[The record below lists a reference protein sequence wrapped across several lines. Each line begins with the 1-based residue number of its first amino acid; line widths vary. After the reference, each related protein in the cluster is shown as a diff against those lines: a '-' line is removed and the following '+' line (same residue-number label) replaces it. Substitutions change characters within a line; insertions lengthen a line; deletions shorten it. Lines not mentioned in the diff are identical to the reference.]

1 MARKP
6 REDVEDGL
14 YHVFARG
21 NAKQR
26 VFLDDADRLI
36 YLRLL
41 AKVTNQMSWRC
52 LAYGLMENHLHLL
65 IETPLANLSQGMQ
78 RLQSRYARDFNDR
91 HRRVGHVF
99 QGRFGAVR
107 VTSDE
112 QLWTVAAYIARNP
125 VAGGLCARAEDWR
138 WGSYAATIGRLPPQ
152 PWLDASRLLSLLG
165 TASGDPVA
173 RYIELT
179 LET

>member
-107 VTSDE
+107 VTS
-112 QLWTVAAYIARNP
+112 
-125 VAGGLCARAEDWR
+125 
-138 WGSYAATIGRLPPQ
+138 
-152 PWLDASRLLSLLG
+152 ASRLLSLLG